1 MNAQWTAIACPDAH
15 IDALRKDLLRGADA
29 VVLAAARAA
38 PPAELAR
45 LAQALLETAR
55 AEFEAEER
63 RLRAA
68 RSLTLVRHATEHER
82 FLSDLAALAAT
93 AARGNAVAVRA
104 LRPERWIPE
113 WLSAHAGTDRD
124 LAS

>member
-1 MNAQWTAIACPDAH
+1 MNAQWTAIACPDAR

-38 PPAELAR
+38 PPAELAP
-45 LAQALLETAR
+45 LAQTLLETAR

-63 RLRAA
+63 RLRDA

-82 FLSDLAALAAT
+82 FLSDLAALVAT